1 MAPFCKCIYWVWQQP
16 CLCPFQELQ
25 MELCIGSALLARP
38 LSASSLSLR
47 WGHIGFISSQLFFFF
62 GPQMASSHFGF
73 TPFISSSL
81 RLRWIQHWFLPLC
94 LVCFVKGSWFLS
106 LFQAQYLFQL
116 ISAKNMFKCSP
127 LVDAVTAGDGGGG
140 VGPRWE
146 TENLLRPGQLVTHLP
161 YSSLPLSH
169 LIPGQLVSHLVHLFH
184 NWYFRDNLL
193 GKPISPFPVFHLLQ
207 VFTHLPFSSLPLS
220 HLILQSP
227 FPPPAI
233 LDFFPSWHW
242 MF

>member
-1 MAPFCKCIYWVWQQP
+1 MDPALVFAYVSCLLCKWFLVSWHRSLFIQ
-16 CLCPFQELQ
+16 
-25 MELCIGSALLARP
+25 S
-38 LSASSLSLR
+38 SAS
-47 WGHIGFISSQLFFFF
+47 F
-62 GPQMASSHFGF
+62 
-73 TPFISSSL
+73 
-81 RLRWIQHWFLPLC
+81 
-94 LVCFVKGSWFLS
+94 
-106 LFQAQYLFQL
+106 FQL

-146 TENLLRPGQLVTHLP
+146 TENLLRPGQLVTHDAFSRPPLSHMIPGQRVTHLP

-193 GKPISPFPVFHLLQ
+193 GKPISPFPIFHLLQ
-207 VFTHLPFSSLPLS
+207 VFTHLPFSSPPLS